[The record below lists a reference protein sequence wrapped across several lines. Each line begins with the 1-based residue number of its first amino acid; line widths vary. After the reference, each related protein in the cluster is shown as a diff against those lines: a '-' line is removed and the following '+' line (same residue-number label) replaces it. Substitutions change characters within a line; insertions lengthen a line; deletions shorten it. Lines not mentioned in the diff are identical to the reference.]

1 MTEDA
6 SYRDPRLA
14 ALYDRMNPFAADTE
28 FYLAFADEHPESR
41 ILDIGCGTGL
51 LTVELARRG
60 HRMLGAD
67 PAEAML
73 DIARAR
79 DGGDLVEWL
88 QAEAGALPAG
98 AADLAIMTGHV
109 AQVFVEDDAWQDALT
124 AAHRALRQ
132 GGLLVFESRDPRAR
146 AWLRWGDGRETIETA
161 DGPVTA
167 WNEVTT
173 VDEATAES
181 GGVVGLVGHY
191 TLPDGEHLTDEGAL
205 RFRTEE
211 DLRATLVGAGFG
223 VRAVYGD
230 WMRGPV
236 TDTTTELIV
245 VAEARPA

>member
-14 ALYDRMNPFAADTE
+14 ALYDRMNTFAADTE
-28 FYLAFADEHPESR
+28 FYLAFAGEHPESR

-109 AQVFVEDDAWQDALT
+109 AQVFVADDAWQDALT

-146 AWLRWGDGRETIETA
+146 AWLRWGDDRETIETT
-161 DGPVTA
+161 GGMVTA
-167 WNEVTT
+167 WNEVTA

-245 VAEARPA
+245 VAEARPV

>member
-28 FYLAFADEHPESR
+28 FYLGLGDEHPGSR
-41 ILDIGCGTGL
+41 IVDIGCGTGL

-60 HRMLGAD
+60 HRMLGVD
-67 PAEAML
+67 PADAML
-73 DIARAR
+73 AIARSR
-79 DGGDLVEWL
+79 DGGELVEWL
-88 QAEAGALPAG
+88 TGDAGALPA
-98 AADLAIMTGHV
+98 ADADLAIMTGHV
-109 AQVFVEDDAWQDALT
+109 AQVFVTDDAWVDALT
-124 AAHRALRQ
+124 ATRRALTP

-146 AWLRWGDGRETIETA
+146 AWLGWDDGREVIETD
-161 DGPVTA
+161 DGQVIA
-167 WNEVTT
+167 WNEVTG
-173 VDEATAES
+173 ES
-181 GGVVGLVGHY
+181 DGVVGLTGHFV
-191 TLPDGEHLTDEGAL
+191 LPDGEHLTDEGAL

-211 DLRATLVGAGFG
+211 ELRASLVGAGFG

-245 VAEARPA
+245 VAEARPV

>member
-28 FYLAFADEHPESR
+28 FYLAFADEHPGSR

-73 DIARAR
+73 DIARTR

-88 QAEAGALPAG
+88 RAEASELPPG
-98 AADLAIMTGHV
+98 DADLAIMTGHV
-109 AQVFVEDDAWQDALT
+109 AQVFVTDEAWTDALA
-124 AAHRALRQ
+124 AAHRALRP
-132 GGLLVFESRDPRAR
+132 GGLLVFESRDPHAQ
-146 AWLRWGDGRETIETA
+146 AWLRWGDGREALDTP

-167 WNEVTT
+167 WNEVT
-173 VDEATAES
+173 EAS

-191 TLPDGEHLTDEGAL
+191 EWEDGEHVTDEGAL

-211 DLRATLVGAGFG
+211 ELRASLVGAGFG

-236 TDTTTELIV
+236 TDATTELIV
-245 VAEARPA
+245 VADARPV